1 MLKPI
6 EWKDDKLFLIDQRKL
21 PNNLEYFE
29 CKSLDDVCFAIKNM
43 VVRGA
48 PAIGIVA
55 AFGVTFGLKEGQ
67 DFELISD
74 RLLKTRPTANSIQYV
89 ISMMSE
95 TPNIEEALVFSLDLL
110 RADIE
115 RNKKIGFNGKSLI
128 KNNHHIITH
137 CNAGSLATAGYGTAL
152 GVLKA
157 AKDEGIAFFTY
168 VDETRP
174 LFQGSRL
181 TAYELLYEKID
192 FTIIC
197 DNAASFIMK
206 IKKIDLVIVG
216 ADRIVSNGDVINKI
230 GTYGLAIAAR
240 EHGVPFYV
248 AAPVYAFDFSINN
261 GYEVPIEY
269 RDPAEIK
276 NIAGF
281 DIAPYNASALNP
293 SFDVTPSRFISGYIT
308 EKGIYSAHDIKKLGG
323 TNDNL

>member
-1 MLKPI
+1 LLKPI
-6 EWKDDKLFLIDQRKL
+6 EWKDNKLFLIDQRKL
-21 PNNLEYFE
+21 PNELEYFE
-29 CKSLDDVCFAIKNM
+29 CKSLDDVCFSIKNM

-55 AFGVTFGLKEGQ
+55 AFGVVFGLKEGQ
-67 DFELISD
+67 SFELISD
-74 RLLKTRPTANSIQYV
+74 QLLNTRPTANSIKYV
-89 ISMMSE
+89 VSMMSE
-95 TPNIEEALVFSLDLL
+95 IADVEKALTFSLDLL
-110 RADIE
+110 ASDIE

-128 KNNHHIITH
+128 KNNYKIITH

-157 AKDEGIAFFTY
+157 AKDEGITFFAY

-216 ADRIVSNGDVINKI
+216 ADRIASNGDVINKI

-240 EHGVPFYV
+240 EHGIPFYV
-248 AAPVYAFDFSINN
+248 AAPFYTFDFSIND
-261 GYEVPIEY
+261 GYDVPIEY

-281 DIAPYNASALNP
+281 DIAPYNANALNP
-293 SFDVTPSRFISGYIT
+293 SFDVTPARFISGYIT
-308 EKGIYSAHDIKKLGG
+308 EKGIYSVNDIKKLGG
-323 TNDNL
+323 TDDNL